1 MIFMDGVILDR
12 VAVSVAVGSSILQ
25 TRVRD
30 YRTCRLRV
38 AAAVAALRAR
48 SSSDSAKLEGA

>member
-1 MIFMDGVILDR
+1 MIFMDGVIHDR
-12 VAVSVAVGSSILQ
+12 IAVSSSILQ

-30 YRTCRLRV
+30 YRTCRLCV
-38 AAAVAALRAR
+38 AAAVAALRAG

>member
-1 MIFMDGVILDR
+1 MIFMDGVILGR
-12 VAVSVAVGSSILQ
+12 VAVSVAANSSILQ

-30 YRTCRLRV
+30 YRTCRLCV
-38 AAAVAALRAR
+38 ATAVSALRAR

>member
-12 VAVSVAVGSSILQ
+12 VAVSVAVNSSILQ

-30 YRTCRLRV
+30 YRTCRLCV
-38 AAAVAALRAR
+38 AAAAAPLRAR